1 MEYFSIKS
9 LNNYPCMS
17 INLRIRELREK
28 NNLSQK
34 DFAFI
39 IKVDNSQFSKIE
51 QGKLMPTV
59 QHIMEICS
67 NFDVDA
73 QWLLTGE
80 GAMKKSESKAV
91 IGDNE
96 NGSEAEMS
104 IYKLR
109 TDYYGVERQRIP
121 LYEIDAS
128 AGLNMLFSS
137 QNTQIPLDYI
147 TVPNAPKCDGALFVR
162 GDSMYPIL
170 KAGDIICYKTVHNID
185 NLILGEMYVLDIDN
199 GEEQY
204 LTVKFVKKSEK
215 GKEYVTLASEN
226 KHHADRDIRMDSIR
240 ALGLIKLSIRYNTIS

>member
-1 MEYFSIKS
+1 MDKS
-9 LNNYPCMS
+9 LILNRIKKHYNFTTDIELADFLGISKSTLSNWYKRNS
-17 INLRIRELREK
+17 IDYDLL
-28 NNLSQK
+28 
-34 DFAFI
+34 
-39 IKVDNSQFSKIE
+39 FSKCE
-51 QGKLMPTV
+51 L
-59 QHIMEICS
+59 
-67 NFDVDA
+67 VDKN
-73 QWLLTGE
+73 WLLTGE
-80 GAMKKSESKAV
+80 GSSSFEKEEIDDS
-91 IGDNE
+91 
-96 NGSEAEMS
+96 GSEVS

>member
-1 MEYFSIKS
+1 MLKVHTIKTFMDKS
-9 LNNYPCMS
+9 LILNRIKKHYNFTTDIELADFLGISKSTLSNWYKRNS
-17 INLRIRELREK
+17 IDYDLL
-28 NNLSQK
+28 
-34 DFAFI
+34 
-39 IKVDNSQFSKIE
+39 FSKCE
-51 QGKLMPTV
+51 L
-59 QHIMEICS
+59 
-67 NFDVDA
+67 VDKN
-73 QWLLTGE
+73 WLLTGE
-80 GAMKKSESKAV
+80 GSSSFEKEEIDDS
-91 IGDNE
+91 
-96 NGSEAEMS
+96 GSEVS

-170 KAGDIICYKTVHNID
+170 KAGDIICYKTVHSID
-185 NLILGEMYVLDIDN
+185 NLIRGEMYVLDIDN

-204 LTVKFVKKSEK
+204 LTVKFVKKSDK
-215 GKEYVTLASEN
+215 GSEYVTLVSEN
-226 KHHADRDIRMDSIR
+226 KHHADRDIRVDSIR

>member
-9 LNNYPCMS
+9 LNNYVYMS
-17 INLRIRELREK
+17 INLRIKELREK

-34 DFAFI
+34 DFAFVI
-39 IKVDNSQFSKIE
+39 GVDNSQFSKIE

-67 NFDVDA
+67 NFEVDA
-73 QWLLTGE
+73 EWLLTGK
-80 GAMKKSESKAV
+80 GTMKKHISIVET
-91 IGDNE
+91 E
-96 NGSEAEMS
+96 NS
-104 IYKLR
+104 IQNGEPEVSMYKLR

-121 LYEIDAS
+121 LYEIDAA

-170 KAGDIICYKTVHNID
+170 KAGDIICYKTVHNLD
-185 NLILGEMYVLDIDN
+185 NMILGEMYVLDIDN

-204 LTVKFVKKSEK
+204 LTVKFVKKSD
-215 GKEYVTLASEN
+215 KESDYVTLASEN
-226 KHHADRDIRMDSIR
+226 KHHADRDIRIDSIR